1 MRTVKRINNLRIISH
16 VVELVEFFYC
26 MVVVELVKL
35 VERAFS
41 NNTKT
46 NLFDLGPII
55 RGQIIS
61 EKGNVWVQYTKDVG

>member
-1 MRTVKRINNLRIISH
+1 MRTAKTINNLRIISH

-35 VERAFS
+35 VKRAFS

-46 NLFDLGPII
+46 NLFYLGPMSG
-55 RGQIIS
+55 GQIIS
-61 EKGNVWVQYTKDVG
+61 EKGNFWVQYVLNV